1 MPAHAGALVSAER
14 FHAAVRQH
22 GAGSDR
28 DIPHLSADTVRKYLA
43 DLVAVGLLD
52 AKA

>member
-1 MPAHAGALVSAER
+1 MRTFFGIL
-14 FHAAVRQH
+14 AAM
-22 GAGSDR
+22 A
-28 DIPHLSADTVRKYLA
+28 IAAPLCAASADTVRKYLA